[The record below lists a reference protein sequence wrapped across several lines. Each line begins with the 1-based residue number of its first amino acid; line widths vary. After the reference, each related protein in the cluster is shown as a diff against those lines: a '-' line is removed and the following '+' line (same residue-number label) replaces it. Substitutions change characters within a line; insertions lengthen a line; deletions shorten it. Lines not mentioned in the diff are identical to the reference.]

1 MRTRFSSAVVVGDCV
16 GSGVLETCDERE
28 SVAGVS
34 SMKESEIM
42 LV

>member
-1 MRTRFSSAVVVGDCV
+1 MRTRFSSVMVVGDCV
-16 GSGVLETCDERE
+16 GSGVLETCGGSE
-28 SVAGVS
+28 SIAGVS